1 MDLLPLNRYMFDHNM
16 DFEDDPVTISKEM
29 YNQSIV
35 ENKEA
40 LLQAINERKEKV
52 LGVALNIFNKL

>member
-1 MDLLPLNRYMFDHNM
+1 MDLLPLNRYMFDRNN

-40 LLQAINERKEKV
+40 LLKAINERKE
-52 LGVALNIFNKL
+52 

>member
-1 MDLLPLNRYMFDHNM
+1 MDLLPLNRYMFDRNN

-40 LLQAINERKEKV
+40 LLKAINERKEQV